1 MTQRIFDMDNPQDVK
16 DLFDILPDN
25 VKAVVKDVLD
35 NEQIELYD
43 KDDMYIGFCSY
54 IRIDWRNKKEITRP
68 VDEREWIGCLCWFW
82 DDKKERPILG
92 ELDSI
97 YGVSCRYHRKNN
109 AITVGYE
116 HCRPV
121 RRDEI
126 KFVEDVE

>member
-1 MTQRIFDMDNPQDVK
+1 MI
-16 DLFDILPDN
+16 
-25 VKAVVKDVLD
+25 
-35 NEQIELYD
+35 
-43 KDDMYIGFCSY
+43 
-54 IRIDWRNKKEITRP
+54 
-68 VDEREWIGCLCWFW
+68 WIGCLCWFW
-82 DDKKERPILG
+82 DDKKESPILG

-116 HCRPV
+116 HCRPA